1 MPPPCGAWV
10 MTRVDDQPALVLH
23 VRPYRETSAIVSLLT
38 PGHGRVAVVARGVR
52 GPRGTALQPFN
63 QLRVA
68 WQGRGALATLVQADL
83 EKPVWLSGLALSA
96 GLYLLELL
104 DRLVTE
110 RERAPRLYAGSCWA
124 LDGLAEPG
132 SDIALT
138 LRRFE
143 QFLLAELGY
152 GIEFARTAEDG
163 APLDPE
169 AHYRFEPGA
178 GFRRAA
184 GDAGDAYA
192 GRVLLAIAA
201 GDYSSAPARRAA
213 RQVAGRALA
222 LLLGPRPLVSRGLL
236 AGRTS

>member
-1 MPPPCGAWV
+1 

-124 LDGLAEPG
+124 LDGLAEPN

-152 GIEFARTAEDG
+152 AIEFACTAEDG

-169 AHYRFEPGA
+169 EQYRFEPGA
-178 GFRRAA
+178 GFLRAVA
-184 GDAGDAYA
+184 ASGDTYSGS
-192 GRVLLAIAA
+192 VLLAIAA
-201 GDYSSAPARRAA
+201 NDYASASARRAA
-213 RQVAGRALA
+213 RQVAARALA
-222 LLLGPRPLVSRGLL
+222 TLLGPRPLVSRGLL
-236 AGRTS
+236 AGNSS